1 VAELNNTIAGVVLAG
16 GRGSRMGPEP
26 KVLIR
31 LGEQT
36 LLERAVQRAAPQVG
50 CLLISSN
57 LSAADL
63 GNPTQ
68 PVLPDT
74 VPGYLGPLA
83 GVCAAL
89 EHLRQHERQ
98 ALWLCSF
105 AADTPWFP
113 LDLVERLDTARR
125 ECDARLAVARSG
137 GRSHPVFALWPVSI
151 LPEIR
156 AALAAPTDLG
166 AGRFQSRFPVA
177 FADWPYAREGDPFFN
192 LNTPEDLVRAPARL
206 ARDEGVVGSTRE
218 PLT

>member
-1 VAELNNTIAGVVLAG
+1 MNEPIDNIAGVVLAG

-31 LGEQT
+31 LGGHT
-36 LLERAVQRAAPQVG
+36 LLERAVLHAAPQVS

-74 VPGYLGPLA
+74 VPGHLGPLA

-89 EHLRQHERQ
+89 EYLQQHEPQ

-113 LDLVERLDTARR
+113 PDLVERLDTARR
-125 ECDARLAVARSG
+125 ACDARLAVARSG

-156 AALAAPTDLG
+156 AALSAPTELG

-177 FADWPYAREGDPFFN
+177 FADWPCAAEEDPFFN
-192 LNTPEDLVRAPARL
+192 LNTPEDFARVRSRV
-206 ARDEGVVGSTRE
+206 ARDEGAGGCARK
-218 PLT
+218 PLP